1 MIVLDLISFQ
11 LSNKKQIEKQGLK
24 PLTQPIIR
32 KQIDF
37 EVNCKIPLG
46 DNIRHS
52 VSESFPYMYLKYI
65 IDISN
70 KTALFLSDVKYI
82 QYILI

>member
-46 DNIRHS
+46 DNTPFSIR
-52 VSESFPYMYLKYI
+52 K
-65 IDISN
+65 
-70 KTALFLSDVKYI
+70 LSLYVFEVYN
-82 QYILI
+82 